1 MLSIRRALQVLAFV
15 GTLLVGT
22 VALGLFVSQA
32 PWFRDWLRR
41 FVVRESKQ
49 YLNGELSIGGLTG
62 NLLFG
67 IGLTDVA
74 VDVSGQRVVAVKAL
88 QVDYSVFQILSSGI
102 VIDDIKLV
110 APNIVLE
117 RDASGWNLARLV
129 KKQAEEAD
137 RKGPGRPISLP
148 SIELT
153 DGTVTID
160 DRVGST
166 AYRLPSHID
175 GLHLKGRFEYAP
187 VHYTIGVDDLRFR
200 GTAPDL
206 TLQQLAGGLSLR
218 DDNLYLDKLNVRTGE
233 SAVAIDGV
241 IERYLQT
248 PVLKLAVKGH
258 ASLPEL
264 ARVAPA
270 VDGYDLKPEFTVTVN
285 GPADRLGLDLDVVSE
300 AGNVKGQVTAD
311 LAAPDLGAKGTVD
324 LTRLNL
330 APLVKDPAQH
340 SDLTGRATVD
350 LVFAS
355 APESAPAIDRLGG
368 TFAFEGPTVV
378 AAGYSASDVKVSGQ
392 LAGPR
397 ITLDG
402 RAAAYGG
409 TATGDG
415 FIVLPAKGR
424 PLAFDLKGRAAGV
437 DLRKLPAS
445 TGVPKLATNLAVS
458 AYHVT
463 AAGGRIEG
471 STTLQPSTVEGMRIA
486 EGTTAEFATSK

>member
-1 MLSIRRALQVLAFV
+1 MLSIRRALQVLALV

-22 VALGLFVSQA
+22 LALVLIVSQT

-41 FVVRESKQ
+41 YVVRESKQ

-102 VIDDIKLV
+102 LIDDIKLV
-110 APNIVLE
+110 SPNIVLE
-117 RDASGWNLARLV
+117 RDANGWNLGRLV
-129 KKQAEEAD
+129 KKQAQEAD

-153 DGTVTID
+153 DGVVTIND
-160 DRVGST
+160 KVGSE

-187 VHYTIGVDDLRFR
+187 VHYSIGVDDLRFR

-206 TLQQLAGGLSLR
+206 TLQQLTGGLSVR
-218 DDNLYLDKLNVRTGE
+218 DDNLYLEKLNVRTGE
-233 SAVAIDGV
+233 SAIAVDGV
-241 IERYLQT
+241 IEQYLQT
-248 PVLKLAVKGH
+248 PVMKLQVKGN

-264 ARVAPA
+264 SRVAPA
-270 VDGYDLKPEFTVTVN
+270 VEGYALKPAFTVTVN
-285 GPADRLGLDLDVVSE
+285 GPADRLGLDLDVASE

-311 LAAPDLGAKGTVD
+311 LSAPDLGAKGTVD
-324 LTRLNL
+324 LNRLNL
-330 APLVKDPAQH
+330 APLLKDPAQR
-340 SDLTGRATVD
+340 SDLTGHATVD

-355 APESAPAIDRLGG
+355 APAAAPAIDRLRG

-378 AAGYSASDVKVSGQ
+378 AAGYQ
-392 LAGPR
+392 R
-397 ITLDG
+397 RT
-402 RAAAYGG
+402 
-409 TATGDG
+409 
-415 FIVLPAKGR
+415 
-424 PLAFDLKGRAAGV
+424 
-437 DLRKLPAS
+437 
-445 TGVPKLATNLAVS
+445 
-458 AYHVT
+458 
-463 AAGGRIEG
+463 
-471 STTLQPSTVEGMRIA
+471 
-486 EGTTAEFATSK
+486 